1 MQIHYHF
8 SSDHKPAFEADQ
20 LIVPTYSTLMCILQ
34 SPGSPELG
42 SSQMRLVQRMRA
54 VSQGSWT
61 RRLTQDWARAGKTR
75 SPWNAYT
82 EVVSPRSFTLQVLL
96 HCHVYILCLPRHSNP
111 EGNKCSTPRF
121 PVVRPCLGVSWW
133 SGASPRGL
141 IGWGK
146 PVGGVTE
153 LTRPLAA
160 GDRVCHFSTQ
170 PCLPSVCLLLLLGCC
185 SRCWVTTFIE
195 KFLFSHKQ
203 LILKT

>member
-1 MQIHYHF
+1 MQIRYHF

-133 SGASPRGL
+133 PGASPRGHRARKTFGSRRQGL
-141 IGWGK
+141 SFQHTA
-146 PVGGVTE
+146 V
-153 LTRPLAA
+153 LA
-160 GDRVCHFSTQ
+160 Q
-170 PCLPSVCLLLLLGCC
+170 CLPSLALGLLQQVLGYYFH
-185 SRCWVTTFIE
+185 RKV
-195 KFLFSHKQ
+195 
-203 LILKT
+203 LIFT